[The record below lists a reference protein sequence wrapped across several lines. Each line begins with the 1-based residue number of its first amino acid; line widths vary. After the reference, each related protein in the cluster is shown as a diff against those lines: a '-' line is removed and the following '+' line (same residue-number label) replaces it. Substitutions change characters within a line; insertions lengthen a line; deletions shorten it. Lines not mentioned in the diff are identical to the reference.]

1 MDFFVHLHPS
11 NSVGHLHIHCCLT
24 NLWTQNGAE
33 LKEKNTRLHDV
44 IKALELE
51 GKGKPRRRSM
61 LEKRFLKPGRK
72 TNAVLPIS
80 KTPAPAPECRPADI
94 PPLAQ

>member
-33 LKEKNTRLHDV
+33 LKEKNTRVHDV

-51 GKGKPRRRSM
+51 GKPRRRSM

-72 TNAVLPIS
+72 TNAVLPVS
-80 KTPAPAPECRPADI
+80 KTPAPERRPADF